1 MTALN
6 SGGPT
11 SYEDVNPILQMMF
24 RDVQAIL
31 GPQLVAFY
39 LYGSLSLA
47 DFDPASSDIDFL
59 IVTAEDLSEAALDRL
74 RAMHADIAASGL
86 PYANRLEGSYIPR
99 AALRRYDPQNAH
111 HPTIGV
117 DWPFHVGWHGYSW
130 VIERHIVREHGVVV
144 WGPPPDTLIDPV
156 SPQEL
161 RAAVCMQIQKFW
173 RAKLDSGDV
182 EWLRPRDYQAFAALT
197 FCRALY
203 MLHNGAVVSKPRA
216 AAWTLE
222 TYPQWRPIIER
233 ALLWRSQHEKDD
245 LADTLAFLRD
255 ALSHIEEACG
265 DI

>member
-11 SYEDVNPILQMMF
+11 PYEDVNNVLQVML

-39 LYGSLSLA
+39 LYGSLSLG

-59 IVTAEDLSEAALDRL
+59 IVTAGDLSEAALDRL
-74 RAMHADIAASGL
+74 RVMHADIDASGL
-86 PYANRLEGSYIPR
+86 PYASRLEGSYIPR
-99 AALRRYDPQNAH
+99 AALRRYDPRNAH
-111 HPTIGV
+111 HPTIGS
-117 DWPFHVGWHGYSW
+117 DWSFHIEWHGYNW

-144 WGPPPDTLIDPV
+144 WGPPPGTLIDPV

-161 RAAVCMQIQKFW
+161 RAAVCTQMQKFW
-173 RAKLDSGDV
+173 RARLDSGDI
-182 EWLRPRDYQAFAALT
+182 EWLRPREYQAFAALT

-203 MLHNGAVVSKPRA
+203 MLHNGAVVSKPKA
-216 AAWTLE
+216 AAWALE

-233 ALLWRSQHEKDD
+233 ALLWRSQFEKDD
-245 LADTLAFLRD
+245 VADTLAFLHE
-255 ALSHIEEACG
+255 ALLEVQKACQT
-265 DI
+265 I